1 MRIAISQPTFLSWQG
16 YFALI
21 DYVDLFVFFDN
32 VQFVKRSWIQRNKI
46 KSKNKELFLT
56 IPVKTK
62 GKRFQKI
69 EEVEINYDHFNCDK
83 LIKTFAENYKHA
95 KYFEKYFYE
104 IESILKKNNKY
115 LLDLN
120 ISLIKKICR
129 LLRISTKFQ
138 NSSKIEGSDK
148 LKNVD
153 LIEHIS
159 QKLSAS
165 EYISTIGSKDYMG
178 DVNKLPNISTKVFF
192 FEYLQ
197 LPYKQLNDNFLPY
210 LSIID
215 LLLNEGD
222 KSLEILRKNFKI
234 IKKYD

>member
-1 MRIAISQPTFLSWQG
+1 M
-16 YFALI
+16 
-21 DYVDLFVFFDN
+21 
-32 VQFVKRSWIQRNKI
+32 
-46 KSKNKELFLT
+46 
-56 IPVKTK
+56 
-62 GKRFQKI
+62 
-69 EEVEINYDHFNCDK
+69 
-83 LIKTFAENYKHA
+83 
-95 KYFEKYFYE
+95 
-104 IESILKKNNKY
+104 
-115 LLDLN
+115 LDLN

>member
-46 KSKNKELFLT
+46 KSNNKELFLT

-69 EEVEINYDHFNCDK
+69 KEVEIDYDHFNYDK
-83 LIKTFAENYKHA
+83 FLKTLKENYKNA
-95 KYFEKYFYE
+95 RYFEKYFHE
-104 IESILKKNNKY
+104 IEKIIKKKDKY
-115 LLDLN
+115 LSNLN
-120 ISLIKKICR
+120 ISLIKKICH
-129 LLRISTKFQ
+129 LMGIHTKFQ
-138 NSSKIEGSDK
+138 NSSEIEGSDK
-148 LKNVD
+148 FKNVN
-153 LIEHIS
+153 LIEYIS

-178 DVNKLPNISTKVFF
+178 DINKLPNISTKVFF

-197 LPYKQLNDNFLPY
+197 LPYNQLNNNFLPY

-215 LLLNEGD
+215 LLLNEGEN
-222 KSLEILRKNFKI
+222 SLDILRKNFKI

>member
-1 MRIAISQPTFLSWQG
+1 MKIAISQPTFLSWQG

-21 DYVDLFVFFDN
+21 DYVDSFVFFDN

-46 KSKNKELFLT
+46 KSNNKELFLT

-69 EEVEINYDHFNCDK
+69 KEVEIDYDHFNYDK
-83 LIKTFAENYKHA
+83 FLKTLTENYKNA
-95 KYFEKYFYE
+95 QYFEKYFHE
-104 IESILKKNNKY
+104 IENIFKKKDRY
-115 LLDLN
+115 LSNLN
-120 ISLIKKICR
+120 ISLIKKICH
-129 LLRISTKFQ
+129 LMGIHTKFQ
-138 NSSKIEGSDK
+138 NSSEIEGSDK
-148 LKNVD
+148 FKNVD

-178 DVNKLPNISTKVFF
+178 DINKLPNISTKVFF

-197 LPYKQLNDNFLPY
+197 LPYKQLNNNFLPY

-215 LLLNEGD
+215 LLLNEGEN
-222 KSLEILRKNFKI
+222 SLDILRKNFKI